1 LGEKSISLAEA
12 AERIGVSVER
22 LRVLCKARR
31 VKGARL
37 VGRVWLLP
45 VTFSAVDISP
55 GKRGPK
61 MGR

>member
-1 LGEKSISLAEA
+1 MGDKTIPLAEA

-45 VTFSAVDISP
+45 AAFTIEDVTP

-61 MGR
+61 MDR